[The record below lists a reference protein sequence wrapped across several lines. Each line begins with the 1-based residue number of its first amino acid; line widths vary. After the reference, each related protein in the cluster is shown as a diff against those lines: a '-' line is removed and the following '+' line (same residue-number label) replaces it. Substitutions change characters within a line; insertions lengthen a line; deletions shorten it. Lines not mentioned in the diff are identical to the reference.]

1 MVKVRRAKY
10 GQCLVTNRFQQRI
23 CLTIVD
29 LLHNPLTSTNTND
42 SITIV
47 HMKILGSS
55 RFIRMKLQNIFWSI
69 IGKLVKISV
78 GPGFDHEAEEKL
90 FGAMVSQSGKT

>member
-1 MVKVRRAKY
+1 
-10 GQCLVTNRFQQRI
+10 
-23 CLTIVD
+23 
-29 LLHNPLTSTNTND
+29 
-42 SITIV
+42 
-47 HMKILGSS
+47 MKILGSS